1 MMLQPDAVWLA
12 VAPVDMRL
20 GIDGLSLKVQQALG
34 RAPCD
39 GTAYVF
45 SNRRRNRIKLICWD
59 GNGVWLCQRRLHR
72 GHFIWPQPGD
82 EVCELADEQWQWL
95 ISGVDWQRLLA
106 PTVEI
111 ALSENKHHDA
121 ADFSFS
127 PAIWDSAIKESSY
140 VAAQEELRLGLPD
153 KDLAS
158 RKGR

>member
-20 GIDGLSLKVQQALG
+20 GIDGLSLQVQQALG

-95 ISGVDWQRLLA
+95 ISGVDWQC
-106 PTVEI
+106 
-111 ALSENKHHDA
+111 LSA
-121 ADFSFS
+121 RP
-127 PAIWDSAIKESSY
+127 PAHW
-140 VAAQEELRLGLPD
+140 QL
-153 KDLAS
+153 
-158 RKGR
+158 

>member
-20 GIDGLSLKVQQALG
+20 GIDGLSLQVQQALG

-82 EVCELADEQWQWL
+82 EVCELAGEQWQWL
-95 ISGVDWQRLLA
+95 IPGVDWQRLSA
-106 PTVEI
+106 RP
-111 ALSENKHHDA
+111 
-121 ADFSFS
+121 
-127 PAIWDSAIKESSY
+127 PAHW
-140 VAAQEELRLGLPD
+140 QL
-153 KDLAS
+153 
-158 RKGR
+158 